1 MGEEK
6 HIEKKL
12 RKMASLT
19 LIISLPKFGPAGSAI
34 ARRSTWNPRL
44 FAACTPRPIQASS
57 NPEASSAATDALK
70 RGANEAKK
78 TGETVKDK
86 ANSTAEHN
94 TKDMAG
100 KMSATAQDVTEKV
113 KQTAQE
119 AWGSA
124 KDTAQKAKD
133 NVLGKTEESKESIK
147 ESTEAVKK
155 SMNTKN

>member
-1 MGEEK
+1 MGIEEK

-86 ANSTAEHN
+86 A
-94 TKDMAG
+94 G

>member
-1 MGEEK
+1 
-6 HIEKKL
+6 
-12 RKMASLT
+12 MASLT
-19 LIISLPKFGPAGSAI
+19 LIISFPKFGHAGSAI
-34 ARRSTWNPRL
+34 VRRSTWNPRL
-44 FAACTPRPIQASS
+44 FAACTPRRIQASS
-57 NPEASSAATDALK
+57 NPEASSPATDALK
-70 RGANEAKK
+70 QGANDAKK

-86 ANSTAEHN
+86 AYSTAEHVSQN

-100 KMSATAQDVTEKV
+100 KMSATAQDATEKV

-147 ESTEAVKK
+147 ESAEAVKN